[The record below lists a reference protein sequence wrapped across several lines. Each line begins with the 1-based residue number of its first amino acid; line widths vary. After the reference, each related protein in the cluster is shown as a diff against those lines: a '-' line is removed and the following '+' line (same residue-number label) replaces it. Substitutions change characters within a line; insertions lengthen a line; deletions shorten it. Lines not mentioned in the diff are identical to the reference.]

1 MAWRLFLPILMLA
14 LALSACSRQRAS
26 WLARDRTPPAPLM
39 TPVSKLGAVP
49 YLTGAPVLVVPTQG
63 FSSPLEGLPIRLAK
77 AIADALVEKD
87 VLAATRSAGASGYI
101 LQTAVAGQDLRARLI
116 GPDGLTVLDK
126 AVRIGVPE
134 TQLDG
139 PALERLA
146 AAVASAIV
154 ALPEGRQA
162 APSGAARVRIAGIEG
177 APGDGNRALALA
189 LEQDLARRGLVIAD
203 ADGPGVLVIRGKV
216 EVERRGTRDHVV
228 LLWQVAAPAGAGTAT
243 IRQENDVPAG
253 ALDGKW
259 GLIAPAAASGG
270 GDGITEAIA
279 AFTAR
284 AR

>member
-1 MAWRLFLPILMLA
+1 MAWRLFLPILLLA
-14 LALSACSRQRAS
+14 LALSACSRRPAS
-26 WLARDRTPPAPLM
+26 WLVRDRTPPAALV

-63 FSSPLEGLPIRLAK
+63 LPNPLEGVPARLAK

-126 AVRIGVPE
+126 AVRLDVPAG
-134 TQLDG
+134 QLDA
-139 PALERLA
+139 PAVDRLA
-146 AAVASAIV
+146 GAVASAIV
-154 ALPEGRQA
+154 ARPEGQPA

-203 ADGPGVLVIRGKV
+203 KDGPGAFVVRGKV
-216 EVERRGTRDHVV
+216 EVERRDTRDHVV
-228 LLWQVAAPAGAGTAT
+228 LLWQVSGPTGAGTAT

-270 GDGITEAIA
+270 ADGITEAIA

-284 AR
+284 GR